1 MDTPAAM
8 AEARPGFQQLQYA
21 FAAVVRNPDQSE
33 PPGNVAPERMALY
46 RELIFNNLESFIAS
60 GFPVLR
66 GLLEG
71 AAWNALVREFL
82 QCHRSTTPYFSGIP
96 AEFLAFLRDERSA
109 RPEDPPFLLELAHYE
124 WVELALAVAE
134 DEPPPQNP
142 DLLADPL
149 RCHIML
155 SPVAWP
161 LVYQYPVHRIGPQQ
175 QPASPPAEP
184 TFLAVY
190 RSRDDLVR
198 FLEINAPTY
207 RLLHQLESEPA
218 LPATTYLE
226 RLARE
231 LGQADPRPLLEYGAG
246 LLRKLAERGVIGLA
260 GPARLP
266 RRRGQ
271 AGAKRAAAGQA

>member
-1 MDTPAAM
+1 M

-21 FAAVVRNPDQSE
+21 FTAAVRNPDQSE

-71 AAWNALVREFL
+71 VAWNTLIREFL
-82 QCHRSTTPYFSGIP
+82 RCHRSTTPCFSGIP
-96 AEFLAFLRDERSA
+96 AEFLAFLRDERGA

-149 RCHIML
+149 RCRIVL

-207 RLLHQLESEPA
+207 RLLHQLEVEPA
-218 LPATTYLE
+218 LPATDYLE
-226 RLARE
+226 GLARE
-231 LGQADPRPLLEYGAG
+231 LGQADPQSLFEYGAG
-246 LLRKLAERGVIGLA
+246 LLRKLAERGVIGVP
-260 GPARLP
+260 GVDEIPQRP
-266 RRRGQ
+266 DQ
-271 AGAKRAAAGQA
+271 AGAERTEESRA